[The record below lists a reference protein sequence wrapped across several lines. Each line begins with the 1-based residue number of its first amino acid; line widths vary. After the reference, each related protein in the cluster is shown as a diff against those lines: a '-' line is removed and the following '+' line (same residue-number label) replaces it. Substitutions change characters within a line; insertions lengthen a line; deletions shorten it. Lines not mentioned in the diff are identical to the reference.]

1 VSVRLSTPIGI
12 LDEHPEWSAR
22 LIAELQHRRLPFE
35 KIDHSNHAFDPRDR
49 VPRYSVI
56 VNRTSPSSHRRG
68 HGAVLFYAEALL
80 AHWEGLGV
88 PVINPVRAYRFEKS
102 KALQIGLFERLGV
115 HYPRTVIVNHRDQVL
130 KASGELRFPL
140 LVKPNVGGSG
150 ALIERFESR
159 AELEARSATL
169 DFGPDGT
176 ALVQEYV
183 ESEEGAIV
191 RIEVMDDRYLYAIRI
206 VRTASDFNLCGRHL
220 PGPRIAPERRPWRLS
235 RRDEPGAQRHA
246 LRGSAGGGRA
256 GARPGPRRVDRH
268 RRDRVSGGPH
278 RRPCLFLRRQ
288 RHLQLRRQCARGAG
302 LRPLPAVCGLHRP
315 GGDRHRR
322 NPMSLKLAPAHGRPP
337 GGDARQLE
345 QGEDVIIVAAVSDDE
360 ARAKFPNGRRA
371 LTPYLR
377 LTPQPR

>member
-1 VSVRLSTPIGI
+1 MSVRLSTPIGI

-102 KALQIGLFERLGV
+102 KALQIGLFEGLGV
-115 HYPRTVIVNHRDQVL
+115 HYPRTVVVNHPDQVL
-130 KASGELRFPL
+130 KTGGELRFPL

-159 AELEARSATL
+159 AELEARSAML

-206 VRTASDFNLCGRHL
+206 VRTASDFNLCPADICRVPESPPSAALGACPVETN
-220 PGPRIAPERRPWRLS
+220 PGLSVMRCEAP
-235 RRDEPGAQRHA
+235 
-246 LRGSAGGGRA
+246 
-256 GARPGPRRVDRH
+256 
-268 RRDRVSGGPH
+268 
-278 RRPCLFLRRQ
+278 
-288 RHLQLRRQCARGAG
+288 
-302 LRPLPAVCGLHRP
+302 PAVVEQARALARAASIDI
-315 GGDRHRR
+315 GGIEYLVGRTDGRVYFYDV
-322 NPMSLKLAPAHGRPP
+322 NATSNFVANAPAVLGFDPFPRFA
-337 GGDARQLE
+337 DY
-345 QGEDVIIVAAVSDDE
+345 IVRVATGTE
-360 ARAKFPNGRRA
+360 GIR
-371 LTPYLR
+371 
-377 LTPQPR
+377 